1 MTASPR
7 ATVTDALPPPGAGEP
22 LPRPGFEP
30 STGTPEEWNEA
41 YARLSDYFRAHRI
54 HSRLHR
60 AYLVLETLRR
70 AAKTHAA
77 HPEFT
82 PTQVAIHEARR
93 LQKQWLR
100 DIVGDLNLP
109 EARLEANGRLAFLM
123 SDGPHRWPNFY
134 LKREGLPPE
143 LVASMRQRVEQS
155 GPDLAVSSMV
165 PRDLDLG
172 LIPEIADDTFDLFER
187 HPRLKSL
194 VLLLLAVLSVWGL
207 KAWLDG

>member
-1 MTASPR
+1 MHRSQFSSIDPVLREAFAPTS
-7 ATVTDALPPPGAGEP
+7 
-22 LPRPGFEP
+22 
-30 STGTPEEWNEA
+30 GTPDQWNEA

-60 AYLVLETLRR
+60 TYLVLETLRR

-100 DIVGDLNLP
+100 DIVGDLHVP
-109 EARLEANGRLAFLM
+109 ESRLEASGRLAFLM
-123 SDGPHRWPNFY
+123 SDGPGRWPDFF
-134 LKREGLPPE
+134 LKRENLPPDMVE
-143 LVASMRQRVEQS
+143 AMRARIERS

-165 PRDLDLG
+165 PRDIDLG
-172 LIPEIADDTFDLFER
+172 FIPGIADDTFDLFER
-187 HPRLKSL
+187 NPKLKAL
-194 VLLLLAVLSVWGL
+194 VLILLALLAGWIL
-207 KAWLDG
+207 KAWLTA

>member
-1 MTASPR
+1 MDSHS
-7 ATVTDALPPPGAGEP
+7 ALPPVDPA
-22 LPRPGFEP
+22 LRAAFEP
-30 STGTPEEWNEA
+30 SSGTAEEWNEA

-70 AAKTHAA
+70 AAKTHAS

-93 LQKQWLR
+93 SQKQWLR

-134 LKREGLPPE
+134 LKRTDLPPE

-165 PRDLDLG
+165 PRDIDLG
-172 LIPEIADDTFDLFER
+172 FIPGIADDTFDLFER
-187 HPRLKSL
+187 HPRLKTLFLILLSL
-194 VLLLLAVLSVWGL
+194 LSVWGL
-207 KAWLDG
+207 KVWLAD